1 MKHILLNLNVVLPP
15 QSNCVSSVTSLKSDW
30 LQLKEHTDQ
39 TSTLTA
45 TYTLTATLVR
55 AQVLPPSDLY
65 ICGSVAT
72 RTDADV
78 LYSLSQTARD
88 TIHRQADRF
97 SLCCQWLD
105 KIGNPVG
112 DRVASLPSPAR
123 VRRLARKHYLP
134 LSPLV
139 KSPMVKTPGGVS
151 TPKSLIKPPR
161 SALANS
167 QSVDS
172 PVSSRIAALQS
183 EPLARNLFGGSRAGS
198 ASEDSDNSEL

>member
-1 MKHILLNLNVVLPP
+1 MVWWVPMTILLP

-55 AQVLPPSDLY
+55 AQVLPTSDLY

-97 SLCCQWLD
+97 SLCCQWLN
-105 KIGNPVG
+105 KIGIYEP
-112 DRVASLPSPAR
+112 ASSDLN
-123 VRRLARKHYLP
+123 LK
-134 LSPLV
+134 
-139 KSPMVKTPGGVS
+139 
-151 TPKSLIKPPR
+151 IC
-161 SALANS
+161 
-167 QSVDS
+167 
-172 PVSSRIAALQS
+172 
-183 EPLARNLFGGSRAGS
+183 LFGSC
-198 ASEDSDNSEL
+198 